1 MNLFKYFFLSYF
13 AFNKRDIAI
22 KNKSQTSKLVNYSG
36 ILILLS
42 IPILSLNKKSSLL
55 IVISTICSIL
65 SDAIF
70 FGAKTNKFS
79 VIDRWTATIA
89 YIIVTKYFFKHNVN
103 LRLKILIYMIHSL
116 VSVFFLYKTKMSLTT
131 KQYNKYH
138 GLWHFYG
145 IGIGNIILYLF
156 KDL

>member
-1 MNLFKYFFLSYF
+1 MNLFKYLFLSYF
-13 AFNKRDIAI
+13 AFNKRDIEI
-22 KNKSQTSKLVNYSG
+22 KDATEANKLVNYSG
-36 ILILLS
+36 ILILFS
-42 IPILSLNKKSSLL
+42 IPILNLNKKSSLL

-65 SDAIF
+65 ADAIF
-70 FGAKTNKFS
+70 FGAKTNKFNA
-79 VIDRWTATIA
+79 IDRWTATIA
-89 YIIVTKYFFKHNVN
+89 YIIVTKYFFKHNVK

-116 VSVFFLYKTKMSLTT
+116 VSGFFLYKSKMSLTT